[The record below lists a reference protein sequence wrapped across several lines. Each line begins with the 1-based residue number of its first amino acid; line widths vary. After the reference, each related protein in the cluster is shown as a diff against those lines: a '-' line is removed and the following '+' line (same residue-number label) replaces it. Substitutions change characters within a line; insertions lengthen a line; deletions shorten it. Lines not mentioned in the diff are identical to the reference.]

1 MLHKKYFIEIKTA
14 SKKQFVDFMIR
25 KRIMGMGVALVTPFT
40 ESGEVDYEALDRLVQ
55 SQLDGGTDFLCVL
68 GTTAE
73 TPTLT
78 TAEKREVRKR
88 IIEKTAGRLPILL
101 GMGGNCTR
109 ALVDEIRSEDLTG
122 VDAILTVCPYY
133 NKPSQE
139 GLYRHYKA
147 VAEATE
153 LPVYMYNV
161 PGRTGVNLLPDTA
174 LRLAR
179 DCKNIAGV
187 KEASGNLEQIKEIID
202 RAPEG
207 FDVLSGDDGLVCDII
222 GMGGVGAITVFGN
235 AYPAAFAEMTHL
247 AMNGHA
253 DEAATLQARFAD
265 VCRLLF
271 ADGNPAGVK
280 SLLARQGKMCNALR
294 LPLVPASEKTD
305 SAMQQAMTQLDAF
318 LAQR

>member
-1 MLHKKYFIEIKTA
+1 
-14 SKKQFVDFMIR
+14 
-25 KRIMGMGVALVTPFT
+25 MGVALVTPFT
-40 ESGEVDYEALDRLVQ
+40 ESGEVDYCALDRLVQ

-78 TAEKREVRKR
+78 AIEKREVRKR

-109 ALVDEIRSEDLTG
+109 ALVDEIRNEDLAG
-122 VDAILTVCPYY
+122 VDAILSVCPYY

-139 GLYRHYKA
+139 GLYQHYKA

-179 DCKNIAGV
+179 DCKNIVGV
-187 KEASGNLEQIKEIID
+187 KEASGNLEQIKEIIAN
-202 RAPEG
+202 APEG

-247 AMNGHA
+247 AMEKRT
-253 DEAATLQARFAD
+253 DEATALQERFD
-265 VCRLLF
+265 EMCRLLF

-280 SLLARQGKMCNALR
+280 SLLARQGKMCNVLR
-294 LPLVPASEKTD
+294 LPLVPASDRVD
-305 SAMQQAMTQLDAF
+305 SAIGDAMMCLDTF
-318 LAQR
+318 LSQR